1 MSALTGLLNDADS
14 RRPRWVRGVILAL
27 VLVAPLVVAGVA
39 VTAMTPTTPTAASG
53 VPALPA
59 AIVNLD
65 TPIDSKA
72 GGKSTPVAAGKLL
85 TQQLISA
92 DDSGFDWTL
101 TDPTAATAGL
111 ADGLYSAVVTIPSDF
126 SAAYISSTGD
136 TPVQAQLE
144 VQTSSAQGAS
154 AQALASALSRSL
166 HESIATTFTQ
176 GFVSQLLVGYTDLHD
191 KLSTVADDTDALAT
205 GAGQLATGLQQTST
219 GAAQVDQGAQQL
231 SSGLSTT
238 ASGAAGLPAATQKLN
253 DLAGATVDGSTLLTS
268 GLGDTARKAETLQAN
283 QLQLRGEMD
292 ALRQVIDGIDTTTD
306 PALAPLKLELQQ
318 KLEASQ
324 TTANTTEAQAIELG
338 IDLDAATLGSGVIT
352 EANKLLATGTG
363 ELAATTP
370 ELSGGLTL
378 LAGGAVE
385 LATGTSVL
393 NGAATGLSSGAAEL
407 SSNTGQLASGLR
419 AAADAVPSYT
429 DDQQKT
435 LSTVVSDPIVT
446 TTKDITAAPAPKTA
460 VSIAVLPLALWIG
473 ALVLFVL
480 LRPFPPRA
488 LLSAASSWRI
498 GARSFAVAAALVLAQ
513 AVLVLIWLA
522 VVGVSP
528 VHHAGSVLVVLGISL
543 AFVLLHQGLVA
554 LFGRIGWAISL
565 AFVALQL
572 AAVGT
577 LFARAGA
584 DNPLQSLA
592 GSLPLAQATR
602 ALQALATGDGGW
614 AQVGAATASL
624 VIAGAVG
631 VALTLVAI
639 SGRRMRPLP

>member
-14 RRPRWVRGVILAL
+14 RRPRWLRGAILAL
-27 VLVAPLVVAGVA
+27 ALVTPLVVAGIA
-39 VTAMTPTTPTAASG
+39 VTAMTPATPSAANG
-53 VPALPA
+53 VPTMPA

-85 TQQLISA
+85 TQQLVSA

-101 TDPTAATAGL
+101 TDPTAASAGL
-111 ADGLYSAVVTIPSDF
+111 ADGLYSAVVTVPSNF
-126 SAAYISSTGD
+126 SAAYVSSTGD
-136 TPVQAQLE
+136 APVQAQLD
-144 VQTSSAQGAS
+144 VQTSSVEGAS
-154 AQALASALSRSL
+154 AQALASALARSL
-166 HESIATTFTQ
+166 HESLATTFTQ
-176 GFVSQLLVGYTDLHD
+176 GFVSQLLVGYTDLHNQLGTAAD
-191 KLSTVADDTDALAT
+191 GASTLAS
-205 GAGQLATGLQQTST
+205 GAGKLATGLQDAAT
-219 GAAQVDQGAQQL
+219 GTAKLDTGAQQL
-231 SSGLSTT
+231 SSALSAAAVGAGALPT
-238 ASGAAGLPAATQKLN
+238 ATKELN
-253 DLAGATVDGSTLLTS
+253 TLAGVTVDGSTLLTS

-338 IDLDAATLGSGVIT
+338 IDLDAATLGAGVVT
-352 EANKLLATGTG
+352 EANKLIATGTDA
-363 ELAATTP
+363 LATKTP
-370 ELSGGLTL
+370 ELSNGLTL
-378 LAGGAVE
+378 LAGGASE
-385 LATGTSVL
+385 LATGTSSL
-393 NGAATGLSSGAAEL
+393 NTGTAALASGAAEL
-407 SSNTGQLASGLR
+407 SGGTGKLASGLR
-419 AAADAVPSYT
+419 TAADAVPSYT
-429 DDQQKT
+429 DDQEKT

-446 TTKDITAAPAPKTA
+446 TTSDTTSAPAPKTA
-460 VSIAVLPLALWIG
+460 ISIAVLPLALWIG

-498 GARSFAVAAALVLAQ
+498 GARSFAVVAALVLTQ
-513 AVLVLIWLA
+513 AVLVLVWLA
-522 VVGVSP
+522 AFGVSP
-528 VHHAGSVLVVLGISL
+528 VHHVGSVLVVLGISL

-554 LFGRIGWAISL
+554 LFGRVGWVISL
-565 AFVALQL
+565 AFIALQL

-577 LFARAGA
+577 LFVRAGA
-584 DNPLQSLA
+584 DNPVQSLA
-592 GSLPLAQATR
+592 ASLPLAQATR
-602 ALQALATGDGGW
+602 ALQALAAGDGGW

-639 SGRRMRPLP
+639 SRRRMRPLP

>member
-14 RRPRWVRGVILAL
+14 RRPRWLRGALLAL
-27 VLVAPLVVAGVA
+27 VLVAPLLVAGVA
-39 VTAMTPTTPTAASG
+39 VTAMTPTTPTAANG
-53 VPALPA
+53 APTLPA

-72 GGKSTPVAAGKLL
+72 GGKSTPVAAGKLF
-85 TQQLISA
+85 TQQLVSG

-101 TDPTAATAGL
+101 TDPSAAAAGL
-111 ADGLYSAVVTIPSDF
+111 SDGLYSAVVTVPSNF

-154 AQALASALSRSL
+154 AQALASALARSL
-166 HESIATTFTQ
+166 HQSLATTFTQ
-176 GFVSQLLVGYTDLHD
+176 GFVSQLLVGYTELHD
-191 KLSTVADDTDALAT
+191 QLGTVAD
-205 GAGQLATGLQQTST
+205 GAGTLASGASQLATGLQQSAT
-219 GAAQVDQGAQQL
+219 GTAQLDAGAQQL
-231 SSGLSTT
+231 SSGLS
-238 ASGAAGLPAATQKLN
+238 AAAAGASALPDATQKLN
-253 DLAGATVDGSTLLTS
+253 TLAGVTVDGSTLLTS
-268 GLGDTARKAETLQAN
+268 GLGDTARKAEALQAN

-318 KLEASQ
+318 KLEAAQQ
-324 TTANTTEAQAIELG
+324 TADTTEAQAIGIG
-338 IDLDAATLGSGVIT
+338 IDLDAATFGSGVLT
-352 EANKLLATGTG
+352 EANKLIAMGTGALATN
-363 ELAATTP
+363 TP
-370 ELSGGLTL
+370 ELSSGLTL
-378 LAGGAVE
+378 LAGGASE
-385 LATGTSVL
+385 LAAGTSALNTGT
-393 NGAATGLSSGAAEL
+393 AALSSGAAQL
-407 SSNTGQLASGLR
+407 SSGTGQLASGLR
-419 AAADAVPSYT
+419 TAANAVPSYT
-429 DDQQKT
+429 DDQEKT

-446 TTKDITAAPAPKTA
+446 TTSDTTAAPPPRTA
-460 VSIAVLPLALWIG
+460 ISIAVLPLALWIG

-498 GARSFAVAAALVLAQ
+498 GARSFAVVAALVLAQ

-522 VVGVSP
+522 AFGVSP

-565 AFVALQL
+565 AVVALQL
-572 AAVGT
+572 AAAGT
-577 LFARAGA
+577 LFVRAGA
-584 DNPLQSLA
+584 DNPLQSLV

-602 ALQALATGDGGW
+602 ALQALAAGDGGW
-614 AQVGAATASL
+614 DQVGSAIATL

-639 SGRRMRPLP
+639 SRRRMQPLP